1 MLACVRISDEI
12 YRAKH
17 SLVIGNKIP
26 YNILDVIVGQ
36 KVAVFLFLVDFYFS
50 GVKVSGVKNFFQY
63 QAFGRHQRSRL
74 RSVSG
79 LQYIRHI
86 FRCPDSLSDLEDGSH
101 EDTDHMM

>member
-26 YNILDVIVGQ
+26 YNILDVIVGKKLQ
-36 KVAVFLFLVDFYFS
+36 YFYF
-50 GVKVSGVKNFFQY
+50 SGVKNFFQY
-63 QAFGRHQRSRL
+63 QAFGRKRSAFALSPDFR
-74 RSVSG
+74 
-79 LQYIRHI
+79 YIRHI
-86 FRCPDSLSDLEDGSH
+86 FRCPDSLSDLEEGSH

>member
-36 KVAVFLFLVDFYFS
+36 KVAVFLFLVDCVS

-63 QAFGRHQRSRL
+63 QSFGR
-74 RSVSG
+74 
-79 LQYIRHI
+79 Y
-86 FRCPDSLSDLEDGSH
+86 
-101 EDTDHMM
+101 

>member
-36 KVAVFLFLVDFYFS
+36 KVAVFLFLVDCISNFYCHAS
-50 GVKVSGVKNFFQY
+50 EKEL
-63 QAFGRHQRSRL
+63 H
-74 RSVSG
+74 
-79 LQYIRHI
+79 
-86 FRCPDSLSDLEDGSH
+86 D
-101 EDTDHMM
+101 